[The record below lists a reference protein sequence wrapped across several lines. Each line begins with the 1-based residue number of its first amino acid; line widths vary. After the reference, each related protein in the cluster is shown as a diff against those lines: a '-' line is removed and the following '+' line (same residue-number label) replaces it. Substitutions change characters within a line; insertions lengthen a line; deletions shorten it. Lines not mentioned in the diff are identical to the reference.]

1 MVTDFDMLI
10 FKFNDIF
17 KQISQ
22 ATTSTTYT
30 VGQTGF
36 IDDSW
41 TNINVTLST
50 NQILRAG
57 VNLRYITLFN
67 NVDNYA
73 TRYLTTLEGNNSY
86 ITNVDK
92 TGAYVTYKKDAKK
105 Q

>member
-1 MVTDFDMLI
+1 MVADFDMLI
-10 FKFNDIF
+10 FRFSDIF

-22 ATTSTTYT
+22 ATASATYT

-36 IDDSW
+36 FDDSW
-41 TNINVTLST
+41 TNINITLST
-50 NQILRAG
+50 NQIIRAG
-57 VNLRYITLFN
+57 VNLHYITLFN

-73 TRYLTTLEGNNSY
+73 IRYLTTLEGNNSY

-92 TGAYVTYKKDAKK
+92 TGAYVTYKKDDAK